1 MFSAL
6 LKKLRSEKN
15 LTQGQLAK
23 EVGVSPGNVGDWE
36 TGKSKPGYNALASLA
51 RIFEVSADYL
61 LEIEPSPAKASDDLF
76 AHQKT
81 AGLICDGSPL
91 EGEEADLI
99 AMYRLLPE
107 EQR

>member
-51 RIFEVSADYL
+51 RIFEVVPPTTYSKLNRPPQKRATTS
-61 LEIEPSPAKASDDLF
+61 SP
-76 AHQKT
+76 
-81 AGLICDGSPL
+81 IR
-91 EGEEADLI
+91 I
-99 AMYRLLPE
+99 R
-107 EQR
+107 RV